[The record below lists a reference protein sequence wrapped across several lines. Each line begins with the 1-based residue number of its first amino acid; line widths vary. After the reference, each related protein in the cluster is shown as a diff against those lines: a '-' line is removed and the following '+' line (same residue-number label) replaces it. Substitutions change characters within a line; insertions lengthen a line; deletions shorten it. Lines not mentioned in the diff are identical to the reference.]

1 MWEDFWR
8 IIFEQHR
15 GKTIGVVLG
24 LVASILFISYGFW
37 RTVFIVICIA
47 LGFFI
52 GKEID
57 EKKNFDQW
65 LKNMFKDKR
74 TK

>member
-1 MWEDFWR
+1 MWENLFR

-15 GKTIGVVLG
+15 GKAIGILLG
-24 LVASILFISYGFW
+24 LLASILFISYGFW
-37 RTVFIVICIA
+37 RTIFIVVCIA

-57 EKKNFDQW
+57 ENKNFDQW
-65 LKNMFKDKR
+65 LKQIFKDKH
-74 TK
+74 

>member
-1 MWEDFWR
+1 MWENLFR

-15 GKTIGVVLG
+15 GKAIGIVLG
-24 LVASILFISYGFW
+24 LLASILFISYGFW
-37 RTVFIVICIA
+37 RTIFIIVCIA

-57 EKKNFDQW
+57 EKKNFEQW
-65 LKNMFKDKR
+65 LKHMFKDKH
-74 TK
+74 

>member
-1 MWEDFWR
+1 MWENLFR

-15 GKTIGVVLG
+15 GKAIGIVLG
-24 LVASILFISYGFW
+24 LLASILFISYGFW
-37 RTVFIVICIA
+37 RTIFIIICIA

-57 EKKNFDQW
+57 EKKNFEQW
-65 LKNMFKDKR
+65 LKHMFKDKH
-74 TK
+74 

>member
-1 MWEDFWR
+1 MWENLFR
-8 IIFEQHR
+8 IIFEEHR
-15 GKTIGVVLG
+15 GKAIGIVLG

-37 RTVFIVICIA
+37 RTIFIIVCIA

-52 GKEID
+52 GKEVD

-65 LKNMFKDKR
+65 LKNIFKDKH
-74 TK
+74 

>member
-1 MWEDFWR
+1 MWENLFR

-15 GKTIGVVLG
+15 GKAIGIVLG
-24 LVASILFISYGFW
+24 LLASILFISYGFW
-37 RTVFIVICIA
+37 RTIFIIVFIA

-57 EKKNFDQW
+57 ENKNFDQW
-65 LKNMFKDKR
+65 LKQIFKDKH
-74 TK
+74 

>member
-1 MWEDFWR
+1 MWENLFR

-15 GKTIGVVLG
+15 GKAIGILLG
-24 LVASILFISYGFW
+24 LLASILFISYGFW
-37 RTVFIVICIA
+37 RTIFIVVCIA

-57 EKKNFDQW
+57 ENKNFDQW
-65 LKNMFKDKR
+65 LKQIFKEKH
-74 TK
+74 

>member
-1 MWEDFWR
+1 MWENLLR

-15 GKTIGVVLG
+15 GKAIGILLG
-24 LVASILFISYGFW
+24 LLASILFISYGFW
-37 RTVFIVICIA
+37 RTIFIIVCIA

-57 EKKNFDQW
+57 ENKNFDQW
-65 LKNMFKDKR
+65 LKQIFKDKH
-74 TK
+74 

>member
-1 MWEDFWR
+1 MWENLFR

-15 GKTIGVVLG
+15 GKAIGIVLG

-37 RTVFIVICIA
+37 RTIFIIVCIA

-65 LKNMFKDKR
+65 LKYMFKDKR
-74 TK
+74 

>member
-1 MWEDFWR
+1 MWENILR

-15 GKTIGVVLG
+15 GKAIGIVLG
-24 LVASILFISYGFW
+24 LIASVLFISYGFW
-37 RTVFIVICIA
+37 RTIFIIVCIS

-65 LKNMFKDKR
+65 LKRMFKDKQ
-74 TK
+74 

>member
-1 MWEDFWR
+1 MWENLFR

-15 GKTIGVVLG
+15 GKAIGILLG
-24 LVASILFISYGFW
+24 LLASILFISYGFW
-37 RTVFIVICIA
+37 RTIFIIVCIA

-57 EKKNFDQW
+57 ENKNFDQW
-65 LKNMFKDKR
+65 LKQIFKDKR
-74 TK
+74 

>member
-1 MWEDFWR
+1 VWENLFR
-8 IIFEQHR
+8 VIFEQHR
-15 GKTIGVVLG
+15 GKAIGVILG
-24 LVASILFISYGFW
+24 LLASILFINYGFW
-37 RTVFIVICIA
+37 RTIFIVVCIA

-65 LKNMFKDKR
+65 LKHMFKDKH
-74 TK
+74 

>member
-1 MWEDFWR
+1 VWENILR

-15 GKTIGVVLG
+15 GKAIGIVLG
-24 LVASILFISYGFW
+24 LIASVLFISYGFW
-37 RTVFIVICIA
+37 RTIFIIVCIS

-65 LKNMFKDKR
+65 LKRMFKDKQ
-74 TK
+74 

>member
-1 MWEDFWR
+1 MWENLFR

-15 GKTIGVVLG
+15 GKAIGIVLG
-24 LVASILFISYGFW
+24 LLASILFISYGFW
-37 RTVFIVICIA
+37 RTIFIIVCIA

-65 LKNMFKDKR
+65 LKNIFKDKH
-74 TK
+74 

>member
-1 MWEDFWR
+1 MWENLFR

-15 GKTIGVVLG
+15 GKAIGIVLG
-24 LVASILFISYGFW
+24 LLASILFISYGFW
-37 RTVFIVICIA
+37 RTIFIIVCIA

-57 EKKNFDQW
+57 ENKNFDQW
-65 LKNMFKDKR
+65 LKQIFKDKR
-74 TK
+74 

>member
-1 MWEDFWR
+1 MWENLFR

-15 GKTIGVVLG
+15 GKAIGIVLG

-37 RTVFIVICIA
+37 RTIFIIVCIA

-65 LKNMFKDKR
+65 LKYMFKDKH
-74 TK
+74 